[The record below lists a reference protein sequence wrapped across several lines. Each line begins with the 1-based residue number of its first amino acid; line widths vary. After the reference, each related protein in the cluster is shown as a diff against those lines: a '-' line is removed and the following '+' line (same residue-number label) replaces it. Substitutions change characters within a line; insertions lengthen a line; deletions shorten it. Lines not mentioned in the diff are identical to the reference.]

1 VGARLSDSRLY
12 AHLWGTDEL
21 RAVFEERP
29 RLQCWLDILAI
40 LAAAQAELGIIPA
53 ASAEA
58 IAGAASVDRLD
69 LDLVAAETRRTS
81 HSTLGL
87 IAGLRQLLPA
97 EAAEHVYYGAT
108 VQDLTDTWAAL
119 AMRRTAE
126 VAWRDLGALEGRL
139 LDLAERH
146 RETPMPGRTHGQPG
160 APISFGLKA
169 ASWADELRR
178 HRRRLAE
185 GAPRWLAGQL
195 GGAVGTLAFFGVRG
209 LTLRARFCER
219 LGLCDPG
226 LPWLTA
232 RDRVAEF
239 GHLLAMVAATLG
251 RIGNEVDQ
259 LQRPEIGELR
269 EPAGTAVVGSI
280 TMPHKRNPEAS
291 EHLVT
296 LARLVRAQASTL
308 LEGMVGEHERDGRAW
323 KAEWIALPEACLLT
337 GAALALARQL
347 LDGLEVDTEA
357 MGRNLTAGGG
367 YLGSEAALAA
377 LAPRLGKHRAQ
388 ALLQRAL
395 ADGRRRGQ
403 TPAEALRGAAEAAD
417 GLTAGREPATGEE
430 LAAVA
435 EALAAAT
442 AGLATA
448 TGCAAAMV
456 DAAVR
461 RGRAALA
468 GEGDLREAAGLPA
481 APGAPAAAVPP
492 GSGTAPAG
500 RSCR

>member
-1 VGARLSDSRLY
+1 MGARLSDSRLY

-29 RLQCWLDILAI
+29 RLQSWLDILAA
-40 LAAAQAELGIIPA
+40 LAAVQAELGIIPT
-53 ASAEA
+53 ASAET

-69 LDLVAAETRRTS
+69 LELVAAETRRTS

-87 IAGLRQLLPA
+87 IAGLRQVLPP

-108 VQDLTDTWAAL
+108 VQDLTDTWTAL
-119 AMRRTAE
+119 VMRQ
-126 VAWRDLGALEGRL
+126 VGGVVWRDVGALEARL

-146 RETPMPGRTHGQPG
+146 RETPMAGRTHGQPG
-160 APISFGLKA
+160 APLSFGLKV

-195 GGAVGTLAFFGVRG
+195 GGAVGTLAFFGDRG
-209 LTLRARFCER
+209 LDLRARFCER
-219 LGLCDPG
+219 LGLRDPH

-239 GHLLAMVAATLG
+239 GHLLAMVTATLG
-251 RIGNEVDQ
+251 RIGNEVYQ
-259 LQRPEIGELR
+259 LQRPEIGELH
-269 EPAGTAVVGSI
+269 EPADPAAVGSI

-296 LARLVRAQASTL
+296 LARLVRAQASVL
-308 LEGMVGEHERDGRAW
+308 LEGMVAEHERDGRAW

-337 GAALALARQL
+337 GAALALALRL
-347 LDGLEVDTEA
+347 VGGLEVDAEA
-357 MGRNLTAGGG
+357 MRRNLAAGGG
-367 YLGSEAALAA
+367 VLGSEAALAA

-388 ALLQRAL
+388 ALLQEAL
-395 ADGRRRGQ
+395 RDGRRRGR
-403 TPAEALRGAAEAAD
+403 TLTEVLLEMGAAAPGMETAPVQRRATARD
-417 GLTAGREPATGEE
+417 LGLATAEE

-435 EALAAAT
+435 QLVAT
-442 AGLATA
+442 TSSTA
-448 TGCAAAMV
+448 
-456 DAAVR
+456 
-461 RGRAALA
+461 
-468 GEGDLREAAGLPA
+468 
-481 APGAPAAAVPP
+481 
-492 GSGTAPAG
+492 
-500 RSCR
+500 